1 MILPNK
7 LISFQDCILAKT
19 VYILEK
25 IGNSNVSI
33 IDLYEQVETHFEDL
47 NESEQILRVMQR
59 MISPVWKEQ
68 QLSLNLMFAEEII
81 SHVPVFSFLCMP
93 EPSSAQSLKA
103 GINLW
108 EDNHLT

>member
-47 NESEQILRVMQR
+47 NEYMLALDVLYVLGKIKYNEELRVIQYAN
-59 MISPVWKEQ
+59 K
-68 QLSLNLMFAEEII
+68 N
-81 SHVPVFSFLCMP
+81 
-93 EPSSAQSLKA
+93 
-103 GINLW
+103 
-108 EDNHLT
+108 

>member
-33 IDLYEQVETHFEDL
+33 IDLYAQVETHFEDL
-47 NESEQILRVMQR
+47 NEYMFALAVLYVLGKIKYNEELRVIQYA
-59 MISPVWKEQ
+59 KK
-68 QLSLNLMFAEEII
+68 N
-81 SHVPVFSFLCMP
+81 
-93 EPSSAQSLKA
+93 
-103 GINLW
+103 
-108 EDNHLT
+108 

>member
-25 IGNSNVSI
+25 IGNSNVSD

-47 NESEQILRVMQR
+47 NEYMLALDVLYVLGKIKYNEELRVIQYA
-59 MISPVWKEQ
+59 KK
-68 QLSLNLMFAEEII
+68 N
-81 SHVPVFSFLCMP
+81 
-93 EPSSAQSLKA
+93 
-103 GINLW
+103 
-108 EDNHLT
+108 